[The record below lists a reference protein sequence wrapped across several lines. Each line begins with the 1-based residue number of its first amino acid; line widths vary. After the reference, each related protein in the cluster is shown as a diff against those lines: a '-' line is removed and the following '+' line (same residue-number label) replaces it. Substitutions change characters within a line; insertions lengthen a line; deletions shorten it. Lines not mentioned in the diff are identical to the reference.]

1 MTTICVNRIS
11 YFSESVHQ
19 KSIDLSSETAG
30 IRVKTSF
37 IVVQPNV
44 SMFHVKL
51 EVVQ

>member
-1 MTTICVNRIS
+1 MATICVDWIS

-37 IVVQPNV
+37 ILIQRNV
-44 SMFHVKL
+44 SLLQVKL
-51 EVVQ
+51 EVQ